1 VLAPGVTASSST
13 SGSICNCEF
22 DCKDANGLQVDVVV
36 KVKMYCDQIR
46 SGSFQ
51 KEMEEVNMTLA
62 EFKVHFLKCMRKY
75 A

>member
-36 KVKMYCDQIR
+36 MWSERPLDLDFGKR
-46 SGSFQ
+46 
-51 KEMEEVNMTLA
+51 E
-62 EFKVHFLKCMRKY
+62 R
-75 A
+75 